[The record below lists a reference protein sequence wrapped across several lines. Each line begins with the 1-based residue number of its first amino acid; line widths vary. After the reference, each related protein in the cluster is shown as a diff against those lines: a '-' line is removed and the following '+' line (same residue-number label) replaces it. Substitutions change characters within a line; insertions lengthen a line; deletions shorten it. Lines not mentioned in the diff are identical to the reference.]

1 LGSSPLKRTLTL
13 LGQDYCADRDVE
25 DSPMR
30 GTVVV
35 KVIFDT
41 HLRIRNGALLEI
53 ARALYA
59 EEILAEP
66 MPIEIEIP
74 KGMPDCRTR

>member
-1 LGSSPLKRTLTL
+1 
-13 LGQDYCADRDVE
+13 
-25 DSPMR
+25 MR

-41 HLRIRNGALLEI
+41 HLRIRNGALWEI